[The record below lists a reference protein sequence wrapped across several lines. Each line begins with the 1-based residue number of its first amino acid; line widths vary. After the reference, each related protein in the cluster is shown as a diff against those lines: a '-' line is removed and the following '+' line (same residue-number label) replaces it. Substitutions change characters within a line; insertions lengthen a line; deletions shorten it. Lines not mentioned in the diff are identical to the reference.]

1 MAELSVYLHINSWW
15 DTTVHIPYEVALDQ
29 ATGQTRVTFGW
40 AYMSYSGAGG
50 ASTNGSVGIT
60 VTPTDNTGAAV
71 SCSMSWSGTTKINGQ
86 SYGGTPSPS
95 VLYVQH
101 SLTTGEKSV
110 RVSATVRIGVHA
122 EPSNPS
128 WWYEPADSASQV
140 TTSGSYAP
148 QGLSIRPDVLTAGE
162 ATTLDVSYGSDYSFT
177 AVFTANG
184 TELARHSWSG
194 ASTSF
199 TCPGSWFE
207 AAGQIT
213 PGDLA
218 VDVTVTGAPQA
229 LTGSLAL
236 RPGGDMA
243 PHCAP
248 LQASPVQPETAAEFN
263 VFIAGI
269 SSAEL
274 SLEAAGKYGAAIQS
288 VVLSVGGESRT
299 MAYNAQ
305 SGRYEVLIG
314 PLTRNE
320 TLTATVTDSRGLS
333 GSVSITVPVQGYSA
347 PSLTVGELYRC
358 DALGA
363 ETNGGAYIRIRASA
377 TITAIEGNSI
387 ERFTAA
393 CGGTSAALRSGELSG
408 AICGP
413 LESDRSY
420 VLTVTLQDAVS
431 TPIVRQFLIES
442 ARRDLVLIHSGDGAH
457 LGVGKAPEQ
466 QTGSTIEL
474 PSGGK
479 LVIHTLRL
487 GDGSFVLSSALYGES
502 LPAAPEEGQLFVQL
516 TEDGARLRLYAD
528 GTWR

>member
-1 MAELSVYLHINSWW
+1 MAELSVYLHINNWW
-15 DTTVHIPYEVALDQ
+15 DTTVHIPYELVLDQ
-29 ATGQTRVTFGW
+29 ATGQTKVTFGRL
-40 AYMSYSGAGG
+40 YMNYFGAGG

-95 VLYVQH
+95 VLYAQH

-110 RVSATVRIGVHA
+110 RISASVRIGVHA

-140 TTSGSYAP
+140 TPSGSYAP
-148 QGLSIRPDVLTAGE
+148 QGLSVRPEVLTAGE
-162 ATTLDVSYGSDYSFT
+162 ATTLDVSYGSGYSFM
-177 AVFTANG
+177 AVFSANG

-194 ASTSF
+194 ASTSV
-199 TCPGSWFE
+199 TCLGSWFE
-207 AAGQIT
+207 TAGQT
-213 PGDLA
+213 TGGDLV
-218 VDVTVTGAPQA
+218 VDITVTGAPQTLSGQ
-229 LTGSLAL
+229 LTL

-299 MAYNAQ
+299 MAYNAL
-305 SGRYEVLIG
+305 SGRYELLIG

-320 TLTATVTDSRGLS
+320 TLTATVTDSRGLTS
-333 GSVSITVPVQGYSA
+333 SVSLSIPVQSYGA
-347 PSLTVGELYRC
+347 PSLAVAELYRC

-393 CGGTSAALRSGELSG
+393 CGGTSAALRSDELSG

-413 LESDRSY
+413 LKSDRSY

-431 TPIVRQFLIES
+431 TPIERQFLIES
-442 ARRDLVLIHSGDGAH
+442 ARRDLVLIHGGDGAH

-474 PSGGK
+474 PSGGR
-479 LVIHTLRL
+479 LVIHALRI
-487 GDGSFVLSSALYGES
+487 GDSSFVMAPAHYGES
-502 LPAAPEEGQLFVQL
+502 LPTAPEEGQLFVQL